1 MIFIFAKINKVA
13 AGEHSHVAAIQTEER
28 NENTSRYFL
37 GITLFM
43 KPNMFNILSKKCIL
57 KIPIVLDQARLE
69 ISFKSFKVSLSKVC
83 ISLFVLTT
91 SMSF

>member
-13 AGEHSHVAAIQTEER
+13 PGEHSHVAGER

>member
-13 AGEHSHVAAIQTEER
+13 PGEHSHVAAVQTDER

-43 KPNMFNILSKKCIL
+43 KPNMFNILSKKCL
-57 KIPIVLDQARLE
+57 FKNPNRLGP
-69 ISFKSFKVSLSKVC
+69 SSVRNFL
-83 ISLFVLTT
+83 
-91 SMSF
+91 